1 MRLELLCEKNLKE
14 TKIKKE
20 KEKEIGRNQK
30 KMRLLDRQIDRW
42 IDIELKKERE
52 RETDRHT
59 DQQTYKRG
67 RERKS
72 NRERK
77 IDVNEN

>member
-14 TKIKKE
+14 TKIK

-52 RETDRHT
+52 RERQIDT
-59 DQQTYKRG
+59 QTNRRKREG
-67 RERKS
+67 ESVKVIEREK
-72 NRERK
+72 
-77 IDVNEN
+77 

>member
-52 RETDRHT
+52 RERQIDT
-59 DQQTYKRG
+59 QTNRRKREG
-67 RERKS
+67 ESVKVIEREK
-72 NRERK
+72 
-77 IDVNEN
+77 

>member
-14 TKIKKE
+14 TKIE
-20 KEKEIGRNQK
+20 KENEIARNQK

-52 RETDRHT
+52 RERDR
-59 DQQTYKRG
+59 
-67 RERKS
+67 
-72 NRERK
+72 
-77 IDVNEN
+77 